1 MSCKRPDVARGLRR
15 MKTETDKEIVAS
27 NEARR
32 RIKLRAMKEVHV
44 KMGIKEKYDEK
55 KGRNKRKEK
64 KGCTNVK
71 RCKKVKRAHTGNNM
85 NTSFGIQNRV
95 TIWRTIDSERDTIE
109 ESTSVC

>member
-1 MSCKRPDVARGLRR
+1 

-32 RIKLRAMKEVHV
+32 RIKLRAMKEVRV

-64 KGCTNVK
+64 KEVHKCE
-71 RCKKVKRAHTGNNM
+71 KVKRAHTGNSM
-85 NTSFGIQNRV
+85 NTFVGIQNRV
-95 TIWRTIDSERDTIE
+95 TIWRTVDSERDTIE

>member
-32 RIKLRAMKEVHV
+32 IKLRPMKEVRI

-55 KGRNKRKEK
+55 KGRNQRKENK
-64 KGCTNVK
+64 EMRKCE
-71 RCKKVKRAHTGNNM
+71 KV
-85 NTSFGIQNRV
+85 
-95 TIWRTIDSERDTIE
+95 
-109 ESTSVC
+109 

>member
-32 RIKLRAMKEVHV
+32 RIKLWAMKEVRV

-55 KGRNKRKEK
+55 NGRNKRKEK
-64 KGCTNVK
+64 KEMHKCE
-71 RCKKVKRAHTGNNM
+71 KV
-85 NTSFGIQNRV
+85 
-95 TIWRTIDSERDTIE
+95 
-109 ESTSVC
+109 

>member
-32 RIKLRAMKEVHV
+32 RIKLRAMKEVRV

-55 KGRNKRKEK
+55 GKEQK
-64 KGCTNVK
+64 KGEK
-71 RCKKVKRAHTGNNM
+71 RDAQM
-85 NTSFGIQNRV
+85 
-95 TIWRTIDSERDTIE
+95 
-109 ESTSVC
+109 

>member
-1 MSCKRPDVARGLRR
+1 MSCKKPDVARGLRR

-32 RIKLRAMKEVHV
+32 RIKLRAMKEVRV

-64 KGCTNVK
+64 KEMHKCE
-71 RCKKVKRAHTGNNM
+71 KV
-85 NTSFGIQNRV
+85 
-95 TIWRTIDSERDTIE
+95 
-109 ESTSVC
+109 

>member
-32 RIKLRAMKEVHV
+32 RIKLRAMKEVRV

-55 KGRNKRKEK
+55 KVKEQKEGEKRDA
-64 KGCTNVK
+64 
-71 RCKKVKRAHTGNNM
+71 RM
-85 NTSFGIQNRV
+85 
-95 TIWRTIDSERDTIE
+95 
-109 ESTSVC
+109 